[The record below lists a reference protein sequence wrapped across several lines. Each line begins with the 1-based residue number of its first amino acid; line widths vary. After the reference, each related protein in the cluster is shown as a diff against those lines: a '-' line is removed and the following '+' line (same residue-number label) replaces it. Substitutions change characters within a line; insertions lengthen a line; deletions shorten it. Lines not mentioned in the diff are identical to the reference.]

1 MSPFRLSLPCYFS
14 CVWLSPNSCLQIA
27 DCPDDQVQI
36 TVYKK
41 GIAFGVGRPEDWWH
55 VETVGDTICYET
67 TYIDAN
73 FLTQNYTL
81 GECPDQFTVDL
92 SSTDEVICN
101 GRSSENVR
109 AHSAPCKRQVAR
121 HIKLPSFGRC

>member
-1 MSPFRLSLPCYFS
+1 M
-14 CVWLSPNSCLQIA
+14 QIA

-109 AHSAPCKRQVAR
+109 TADVQALHRAGDNSLHVFLRHHVAPEN
-121 HIKLPSFGRC
+121 

>member
-1 MSPFRLSLPCYFS
+1 MKFFLLAATVGAASAAPTLRGRSPVVKPVRFF
-14 CVWLSPNSCLQIA
+14 
-27 DCPDDQVQI
+27 
-36 TVYKK
+36 
-41 GIAFGVGRPEDWWH
+41 RPEDWWH

-121 HIKLPSFGRC
+121 HIELPSFGRC